1 MIFPPQDNPAHAH
14 TRDKLSKYIHLTSP
28 WYAQNVSITV
38 DNDYKEQK
46 KNNNKKV

>member
-14 TRDKLSKYIHLTSP
+14 TCDKLSKYIHLTSP

-38 DNDYKEQK
+38 DKEQK
-46 KNNNKKV
+46 NNKKV

>member
-38 DNDYKEQK
+38 DKEQK
-46 KNNNKKV
+46 NNKKV